1 MILLEKELNRLKQK
15 HNENMQSA
23 YANIIKSEAKNY
35 KYEIEVILDY
45 FGIDCGVESDLF
57 EKQLEEIK
65 NKYDIN
71 YRIITLSDDWYKNSM
86 LPLLVRDGDLFKAAI
101 PDFNGK
107 CHCYINKKR
116 TKFSNNNTN
125 KIKKEA
131 LCFYRGFG
139 LDKISRLSLIKY
151 MLKCISI
158 KDYLMVTVLMIAVML
173 FSTVMPQTQYY
184 IFNNLI
190 PSGTK
195 GDIFPISCLLLG
207 IIIASLMIY
216 IFRGIITANIPIC
229 IGANLQ
235 GAVISRFLNL
245 KACFFTKQKSGSLS
259 NSIIKI
265 SNISQIFSGEIIA
278 ALMSFLL
285 SFIYAFEIYIYA
297 KEFIGYV
304 YFSFAVVFIL
314 TVVNT
319 FFLNK
324 YSSRLSERT
333 NEMTGF
339 VYELFGGMENVKLNN
354 ADSIMFNRWSGFYSQ
369 SLKAQ
374 KKPLIIK
381 YYKGIYAF
389 IISVF
394 TLIIYTTGIREQTSA
409 ASFITFMALYGLF
422 IGSVGGIALV
432 FNAVADFNSV
442 YNCLSEFFNAEIEET
457 NNKLNIDKFSGNIE
471 FSNVSFKYPNSNNYV
486 LENISFDVKKGQK
499 IGIKGNSGCG
509 KSTLIRL
516 LLGFENPEKGRIFID
531 NKDLNEIN
539 LSSYRK
545 KIGVVLQSSKL
556 IPGDIFSNITLT
568 TPTATYDDVNKVV
581 DIVGL
586 REDIEKMPMGLHTFV
601 SDDNLTISGGQKQ
614 RILLA
619 RAILCKPSLLVLDEA
634 TNALDN
640 ITQAAITRYINLSNS
655 TAIIVAHR
663 LSTIKNCDN
672 IIVIDSGKAVEQGN
686 FDELL
691 EKKGVFYDLIK
702 NQM

>member
-381 YYKGIYAF
+381 Y
-389 IISVF
+389 
-394 TLIIYTTGIREQTSA
+394 
-409 ASFITFMALYGLF
+409 
-422 IGSVGGIALV
+422 
-432 FNAVADFNSV
+432 
-442 YNCLSEFFNAEIEET
+442 
-457 NNKLNIDKFSGNIE
+457 
-471 FSNVSFKYPNSNNYV
+471 
-486 LENISFDVKKGQK
+486 
-499 IGIKGNSGCG
+499 
-509 KSTLIRL
+509 
-516 LLGFENPEKGRIFID
+516 
-531 NKDLNEIN
+531 
-539 LSSYRK
+539 
-545 KIGVVLQSSKL
+545 
-556 IPGDIFSNITLT
+556 
-568 TPTATYDDVNKVV
+568 
-581 DIVGL
+581 
-586 REDIEKMPMGLHTFV
+586 
-601 SDDNLTISGGQKQ
+601 
-614 RILLA
+614 
-619 RAILCKPSLLVLDEA
+619 
-634 TNALDN
+634 
-640 ITQAAITRYINLSNS
+640 
-655 TAIIVAHR
+655 
-663 LSTIKNCDN
+663 
-672 IIVIDSGKAVEQGN
+672 
-686 FDELL
+686 
-691 EKKGVFYDLIK
+691 
-702 NQM
+702 